1 MHPYKGQSSADSSAK
16 LSRILGDTPKAYA
29 GGGRVKGGGKKAAT
43 HINIMV
49 APQAQDQMA
58 KPPMPMPPPM
68 PPMGAPPPAMS
79 APVPPP
85 KPMPAP
91 MPAGAMGMPA
101 ANAMPMRAKGGRVYD
116 EGVRNGTQVQHSD
129 GKNDGKWISTKPPI
143 TKARGGK
150 VTMKAGAGSG
160 LGRLENQA
168 AQKKVYP

>member
-16 LSRILGDTPKAYA
+16 LGRILGGSPKAYA

-49 APQAQDQMA
+49 APQAPDQAAA
-58 KPPMPMPPPM
+58 KPPMPMPPM
-68 PPMGAPPPAMS
+68 APPPAMA

-91 MPAGAMGMPA
+91 MPGGAMGMPA
-101 ANAMPMRAKGGRVYD
+101 ANAMPMRASGGGVYA

-129 GKNDGKWISTKPPI
+129 GKNDGKYISTKPPI

-150 VTMKAGAGSG
+150 VSQPKDGAGSG
-160 LGRLENQA
+160 PGRIEKA
-168 AQKKVYP
+168 AIQKRSYP